1 MALVGN
7 EVPRVYTP
15 PLRELTPETSWGF
28 SVIEFAEGT
37 LGVKLFPWQRWFYIH
52 ALERGEESLFRFRT
66 IVLLVARQNGKTTLV
81 AILVLWAM
89 CVFGMRLT
97 LGTAQD
103 LDTAEESWDR
113 ARELIE
119 ETPELAEMLDRVTRV
134 NGRKEIR
141 LATGERYKIAAATR
155 RSARG
160 KSCDLTVLD
169 ELREHLSFDAWSAI
183 TKTTNAR
190 PDALVVCMSN
200 AGDSYSVVLRHLR
213 FLAHRAL
220 GDPDGWCKAVEEA
233 EAVSDGGVEGD
244 APDTPDTLG
253 LFEWSARPDRDKW
266 DRAGWCEANPSL
278 GHGTVSE
285 RVIASD
291 CATDKEPDFRTE
303 DLCQWVETVR
313 EQPFPEGAW
322 EAGTDA
328 ASEIA
333 PGSPLTFAFDV
344 AADRRSSSIAVAG
357 LRADGEWHVE
367 VIAHRTGTKWAA
379 QWVSERVARYSTE
392 TRPMR
397 LALQGR
403 GAPASFFA
411 EDFKAI
417 DGLDVVEVSG
427 PALPGCCGRFWDSV
441 AACLE
446 DSESDAVPVRHRPQP
461 VLDVAATTAATKP
474 MGDAAWVFDR
484 TRSPENC
491 APLMACALALGT
503 AMAPEET
510 PPESSYEDGHGVMF
524 I

>member
-28 SVIEFAEGT
+28 SVIEFAERV
-37 LGVKLFPWQRWFYIH
+37 LGIELFPWQRWFYVH
-52 ALERGEESLFRFRT
+52 ALERGERSLFRFRT

-89 CVFGMRLT
+89 YVFGMRLT

-103 LDTAEESWDR
+103 LDTAEESWER
-113 ARELIE
+113 ACSLIE
-119 ETPELAEMLDRVTRV
+119 DTPELAEALDKVSRV

-141 LATGERYKIAAATR
+141 LASGERYKIAAATR
-155 RSARG
+155 KSARG

-169 ELREHLSFDAWSAI
+169 ELREHMSFDAWSAI

-200 AGDSYSVVLRHLR
+200 AGDAYSVVLRHLR

-220 GDPDGWCKAVEEA
+220 GDPDGWCKAVEESMGDTA
-233 EAVSDGGVEGD
+233 GEDVGG
-244 APDTPDTLG
+244 PDTLG
-253 LFEWSARPDRDKW
+253 LFEWSAAPDRDKW

-278 GHGTVSE
+278 GHGTVTE

-291 CATDKEPDFRTE
+291 CATDKEADFRTE

-322 EAGTDA
+322 EAGIDP

-333 PGSPLTFAFDV
+333 ADAPLTFAFDV
-344 AADRRSSSIAVAG
+344 SADRRSASIAVAG
-357 LRADGEWHVE
+357 MRADGQWHVE
-367 VIAHRTGTKWAA
+367 VIAHRTGSKWAV
-379 QWVSERVARYSTE
+379 QWVAERVTRYSTDG
-392 TRPMR
+392 RPMR
-397 LALQGR
+397 LAIQGR
-403 GAPASFFA
+403 GSPASFFA
-411 EDFKAI
+411 EDFRAI
-417 DGLDVVEVSG
+417 EGLDVIEVSG
-427 PALPGCCGRFWDSV
+427 AALPGCCGRLWDSV

-446 DSESDAVPVRHRPQP
+446 DSDSDAVPVRHRPQP
-461 VLDVAATTAATKP
+461 VLDLAATTAATKP
-474 MGDAAWVFDR
+474 LGDAAWVFDR
-484 TRSPENC
+484 TRSPEDC
-491 APLMACALALGT
+491 APLMACALALGC
-503 AMAPEET
+503 AMAPEEA
-510 PPESSYEDGHGVMF
+510 PAVSSYEDGHGVMF
-524 I
+524 V

>member
-7 EVPRVYTP
+7 EQARVFTP
-15 PLRELTPETSWGF
+15 PLRELTPETSWGY
-28 SVIEFAEGT
+28 SVIDFAERV
-37 LGVKLFPWQRWFYIH
+37 LGIELFPWQRWFYVH
-52 ALERGEESLFRFRT
+52 ALERGGGSLFRFRT

-103 LDTAEESWDR
+103 LDTAEESWER
-113 ARELIE
+113 ACELIE
-119 ETPELAEMLDRVTRV
+119 ETPELADMLARVTRV

-141 LATGERYKIAAATR
+141 LTGGERYKIAAATR
-155 RSARG
+155 KSARG

-169 ELREHLSFDAWSAI
+169 ELREHMSFDAWSAI

-213 FLAHRAL
+213 YLAHRSL
-220 GDPDGWCKAVEEA
+220 GDPDGWCKAVEA
-233 EAVSDGGVEGD
+233 SMGDVADGDD
-244 APDTPDTLG
+244 APDTLG
-253 LFEWSARPDRDKW
+253 LFEWSAAPDRDKW
-266 DRAGWCEANPSL
+266 DRAGWREANPSL
-278 GHGTVSE
+278 GHGTITE
-285 RVIASD
+285 RVLASD
-291 CATDKEPDFRTE
+291 CATDKEADFRTE

-322 EAGTDA
+322 EAGIDP
-328 ASEIA
+328 ASEVA

-344 AADRRSSSIAVAG
+344 SADRRRSSIAVAG

-367 VIAHRTGTKWAA
+367 VIAHRTGSKWAA
-379 QWVSERVARYSTE
+379 QWVAERVSRYSTKD
-392 TRPMR
+392 RPMR
-397 LALQGR
+397 FALQGR
-403 GAPASFFA
+403 GSPASFFA

-427 PALPGCCGRFWDSV
+427 AALPGCCGRLWDSV
-441 AACLE
+441 AACLS
-446 DSESDAVPVRHRPQP
+446 DSDSDAAPVRHRPQP

-474 MGDAAWVFDR
+474 LGDAAWVFDR
-484 TRSPENC
+484 TRSPEDC
-491 APLMACALALGT
+491 APLMACALALGC
-503 AMAPEET
+503 AMAPDEA
-510 PPESSYEDGHGVMF
+510 PPASSYEDGHGVMF